1 MDTPSALHALLRIAA
16 HDPDPAVRLAA
27 LAATVRYAWGESLR
41 PLVIDAIEEFLRTCP
56 DHPQAGRL
64 LNLPTP
70 ASRSD
75 LPAPT
80 RAERQQIGQI
90 TALLVTLPDPEDR
103 LQLLDTLGQ
112 PMPLETL
119 DGPCPG
125 VETPSRRRPAAA
137 RSAP

>member
-1 MDTPSALHALLRIAA
+1 MDTPTALHALLRIAA

-27 LAATVRYAWGESLR
+27 LAATVRFAWGEALR
-41 PLVIDAIEEFLRTCP
+41 PVVTDAIEEFLRTCP

-64 LNLPTP
+64 LNWPTL

-75 LPAPT
+75 RPPPT
-80 RAERQQIGQI
+80 RADRQQIGQI

-112 PMPLETL
+112 PMPLDVP
-119 DGPCPG
+119 DGACAG
-125 VETPSRRRPAAA
+125 VGTSSRRPQAAA